1 MNRDPKY
8 FPDYEEFRPERYL
21 DESGQ
26 LNDLVPDTHHQG
38 HLSFGCGRRCASP
51 ALPFEL
57 VQTSTLTPSML

>member
-26 LNDLVPDTHHQG
+26 LNDEVPDTHHQG
-38 HLSFGCGRRCASP
+38 HLSFGCGRRHGTRSMIRS
-51 ALPFEL
+51 LPYADENI
-57 VQTSTLTPSML
+57 M